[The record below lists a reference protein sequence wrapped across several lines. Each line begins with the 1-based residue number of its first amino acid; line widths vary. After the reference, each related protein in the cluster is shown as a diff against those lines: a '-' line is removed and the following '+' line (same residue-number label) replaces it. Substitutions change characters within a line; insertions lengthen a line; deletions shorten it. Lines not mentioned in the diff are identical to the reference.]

1 MSRILASWSLF
12 LVLIK
17 IFSLDC
23 ETFCFHKVLYIVGTK
38 LTTKKNR
45 ESNFWLLQPRI
56 LDSTGSLRS
65 RRRFFIHLFS
75 QVVVLCKHF
84 G

>member
-38 LTTKKNR
+38 LTTKKIGKAI
-45 ESNFWLLQPRI
+45 FGYFIQLGGTLI
-56 LDSTGSLRS
+56 L
-65 RRRFFIHLFS
+65 
-75 QVVVLCKHF
+75 VPAVWKE
-84 G
+84 